1 MGWLTDPD
9 ALDYGEQIKE
19 YDRFIQIIGRDDLMR
34 PVIYIDLS
42 QFKIS
47 DDPILLLRNL
57 IIQLVIMEEYM
68 FVPGKIESWIAIFD
82 PNTAA

>member
-1 MGWLTDPD
+1 
-9 ALDYGEQIKE
+9 
-19 YDRFIQIIGRDDLMR
+19 MR